1 MKKFVIA
8 LTVALST
15 LFVNSGV
22 SEAHIYENIMACGNS
37 LEEAKIK
44 ALNDATDMFGEDY
57 SWAKIINYKSLTDTG
72 KVIIIVDV
80 EVN

>member
-8 LTVALST
+8 IAVFVST
-15 LFVNSGV
+15 IFNV
-22 SEAHIYENIMACGNS
+22 STTEAHIYENIMACGDS

-44 ALNDATDMFGEDY
+44 ALNDATNMYGEDY
-57 SWAKIINYKSLTDTG
+57 SWAKIIEYKSLTDTG